1 MYLYLE
7 ARGVWA
13 AQPVVYEEHVGEVGQ
28 LQLLIHLL
36 LLPSRH
42 DVRLDNEKKNYEIF
56 IWSDQWPLLLSHFL
70 QKREFIIRKGF
81 FLKIVDNLFYSLS
94 VLQSCS
100 RS

>member
-1 MYLYLE
+1 MLYLYLE

-42 DVRLDNEKKNYEIF
+42 DVRLDNEKKNYDF
-56 IWSDQWPLLLSHFL
+56 SFDLTSDHFC
-70 QKREFIIRKGF
+70 
-81 FLKIVDNLFYSLS
+81 FLISFRNGSSSLGRVS
-94 VLQSCS
+94 FSKL
-100 RS
+100 